1 MLDEWTFNGH
11 TFALID
17 ARAVRGTWLVLMDT
31 EVLME
36 RIYCRPELWAKLCD
50 FLPACTTRNDG
61 EYVEIRRRCP
71 ERSRH

>member
-17 ARAVRGTWLVLMDT
+17 ARAIRGTWLVLMDN

-36 RIYCRPELWAKLCD
+36 RSTYKPSRIDVHSVA
-50 FLPACTTRNDG
+50 FGLPLD
-61 EYVEIRRRCP
+61 
-71 ERSRH
+71 

>member
-36 RIYCRPELWAKLCD
+36 RSTYKPSRIDVHSVA
-50 FLPACTTRNDG
+50 FGLPID
-61 EYVEIRRRCP
+61 
-71 ERSRH
+71 

>member
-17 ARAVRGTWLVLMDT
+17 ARAVRGTWLVLMGT

-36 RIYCRPELWAKLCD
+36 RSYKPSRIDVHSVA
-50 FLPACTTRNDG
+50 FGLPID
-61 EYVEIRRRCP
+61 
-71 ERSRH
+71 